1 MNEEEDIRGGATDEQ
16 INQAY
21 KERLILDQQD
31 PRTDEKFLEE
41 RAKQKKAEEEKEE
54 PDPDE
59 GIAGADFS
67 FEQALLT
74 KGRSLLGVG
83 TSAIVR
89 NIYTKISKI
98 PKVQEML
105 TEAQEQ
111 LPSISQRGVEDFK
124 RQAASRVAAIIQKL
138 KDQFPADDVE
148 GLVMELDKKK
158 KKKKKAVNKKPFL
171 KRQDADIV
179 PTINDIKDAMSR
191 IGDKRN
197 QMTAKQIRRFYL
209 DGVRNIKGV
218 RDFMNVKLREGLPAA
233 TDKGAAQNLRDLAE
247 YLDMT
252 PADLSNIIK
261 NNDTSVNKIEQ
272 GKIRKGKDIKTMG
285 DLNEAM
291 LTRMERL
298 RGQPHYNLGHATS
311 VQKILEQYSTGA
323 TRPDNIFLE
332 RARSI
337 YNIGPDGELQRV
349 GAEGNLARGARS
361 DDPEALQRFLGF
373 APSIEESVYN
383 LTQVSEQ
390 NLAKL
395 YKELGID
402 ASDLDVRPSADASRL
417 VPRELKPWAE
427 ATARSLIEKSNIDP
441 EKVTDYLL
449 DLTESIG
456 AMLADAQK
464 RGEVQALL
472 KLDPGLAA
480 EFLSRSGFR
489 PKDRL
494 ILGKKGRPRKLN
506 LSEQD
511 RLILEEAEK
520 FFQKNPLPGPK
531 RQIKKKKGGDDTPPA
546 APVTRK

>member
-124 RQAASRVAAIIQKL
+124 RQAASRLAAIVEKL

-158 KKKKKAVNKKPFL
+158 NKKKAVNKRPYL
-171 KRQDADIV
+171 RREDADIV
-179 PTINDIKDAMSR
+179 PTISDIKDAMSR

-209 DGVRNIKGV
+209 DGVRNIKGL
-218 RDFMNVKLREGLPAA
+218 RNFMNVKLREGLPAA
-233 TDKGAAQNLRDLAE
+233 TNKGAAQNLRDLAE

-261 NNDTSVNKIEQ
+261 DNDVSVNKIEQ

-349 GAEGNLARGARS
+349 GAEGNLARGARA
-361 DDPEALQRFLGF
+361 DDPEPLQRMLGF

-395 YKELGID
+395 YEELGID
-402 ASDLDVRPSADASRL
+402 ASDLDVRPNVDASRII
-417 VPRELKPWAE
+417 PRELKGWAE
-427 ATARSLIEKSNIDP
+427 ATARSLIEKSNVDP
-441 EKVTDYLL
+441 EKVTDFIY
-449 DLTESIG
+449 DIMDSIG
-456 AMLADAQK
+456 EQLADAQK
-464 RGEVQALL
+464 RGETDLL
-472 KLDPGLAA
+472 IKLEPGLAA
-480 EFLSRSGFR
+480 DFLGPLIGTKKGRT
-489 PKDRL
+489 PKMNVSETERL
-494 ILGKKGRPRKLN
+494 IL
-506 LSEQD
+506 QQ
-511 RLILEEAEK
+511 AEK
-520 FFQKNPLPGPK
+520 FFKKNPLPTFKPSRK
-531 RQIKKKKGGDDTPPA
+531 ITKKKRGDDTPPT

>member
-1 MNEEEDIRGGATDEQ
+1 MNEEEELKEELERYERQ
-16 INQAY
+16 NQEAY
-21 KERLILDQQD
+21 DKEVSG
-31 PRTDEKFLEE
+31 ENFLKD
-41 RAKQKKAEEEKEE
+41 RAKKKEEEEEKQE

-74 KGRSLLGVG
+74 RGRSLIGVG
-83 TSAIVR
+83 TAGIVR

-111 LPSISQRGVEDFK
+111 LPSISQKGVQDFK
-124 RQAASRVAAIIQKL
+124 TQAAGRVASIIQKL

-148 GLVMELDKKK
+148 GLVMELDKR
-158 KKKKKAVNKKPFL
+158 KKKKKAVNKRPYL
-171 KRQDADIV
+171 KREDADIV
-179 PTINDIKDAMSR
+179 PTLNDIKDAMSR

-197 QMTAKQIRRFYL
+197 QMTAKQMRRFYL
-209 DGVRNIKGV
+209 DGVRNIKGL
-218 RDFMNVKLREGLPAA
+218 RNFMNVKLREGLPAA

-247 YLDMT
+247 YLEMT

-261 NNDTSVNKIEQ
+261 DNDTSVNKIEQ

-337 YNIGPDGELQRV
+337 YNIGPDGEIQRV
-349 GAEGNLARGARS
+349 GAEGNLARGARA
-361 DDPEALQRFLGF
+361 DDPEALQRMLGF

-390 NLAKL
+390 NLATL
-395 YKELGID
+395 YEELGID
-402 ASDLDVRPSADASRL
+402 ASDLDVRPNVDASRL
-417 VPRELKPWAE
+417 VPRELKGWAE
-427 ATARSLIEKSNIDP
+427 ATARSLIEKSNVDP
-441 EKVTDYLL
+441 EKVTDFIY
-449 DLTESIG
+449 DLMDNLGET
-456 AMLADAQK
+456 LADAQK
-464 RGEVQALL
+464 RGETDLL
-472 KLDPGLAA
+472 IKLEPGLAA
-480 EFLSRSGFR
+480 DFLGPLIGTKKGVK
-489 PKDRL
+489 PKMNVSETERL
-494 ILGKKGRPRKLN
+494 IL
-506 LSEQD
+506 QQ
-511 RLILEEAEK
+511 AEK
-520 FFQKNPLPGPK
+520 FFKKNPLPMFKPGRKIP
-531 RQIKKKKGGDDTPPA
+531 KKKRGDDTPPT

>member
-1 MNEEEDIRGGATDEQ
+1 MNEEEELKEELERYERQ
-16 INQAY
+16 NQEAY
-21 KERLILDQQD
+21 DKEVSGED
-31 PRTDEKFLEE
+31 FLRD
-41 RAKQKKAEEEKEE
+41 RAKKKEEEEEKQE
-54 PDPDE
+54 PDPEE

-74 KGRSLLGVG
+74 RGRSLIGVG
-83 TSAIVR
+83 TAGIVR

-124 RQAASRVAAIIQKL
+124 RQAASRLAAIVEKL

-158 KKKKKAVNKKPFL
+158 NKKKAVNKRPYL
-171 KRQDADIV
+171 RREDADIV
-179 PTINDIKDAMSR
+179 PTISDIKDAMSR

-197 QMTAKQIRRFYL
+197 QMTAKQVRRFYL
-209 DGVRNIKGV
+209 DGVRNIKGL
-218 RDFMNVKLREGLPAA
+218 RNFMNVKLREGLPAA
-233 TDKGAAQNLRDLAE
+233 TNKGAAQNLRDLAE

-261 NNDTSVNKIEQ
+261 DNDVSVNKIEQ

-349 GAEGNLARGARS
+349 GAEGNLARGARA
-361 DDPEALQRFLGF
+361 DDPEPLQRMLGF

-395 YKELGID
+395 YEELGID
-402 ASDLDVRPSADASRL
+402 ASDLDVKPNIDASRII
-417 VPRELKPWAE
+417 PRELKGWAE
-427 ATARSLIEKSNIDP
+427 STARSLIEKSNVDP
-441 EKVTDYLL
+441 EKVTDFIY
-449 DLTESIG
+449 DIMDAIG
-456 AMLADAQK
+456 EQFADAQK
-464 RGEVQALL
+464 RGEIDLL
-472 KLDPGLAA
+472 IKLEPGLAA
-480 EFLSRSGFR
+480 DFLGPLIGTKKGRT
-489 PKDRL
+489 PKINVSETERL
-494 ILGKKGRPRKLN
+494 IL
-506 LSEQD
+506 QQ
-511 RLILEEAEK
+511 AEK
-520 FFQKNPLPGPK
+520 FFKKNPLPTFKPARK
-531 RQIKKKKGGDDTPPA
+531 IPKKKRGDDTPPT

>member
-1 MNEEEDIRGGATDEQ
+1 MNEEEELKEELERYERQ
-16 INQAY
+16 NQEAY
-21 KERLILDQQD
+21 DKEVSG
-31 PRTDEKFLEE
+31 ENFLRD
-41 RAKQKKAEEEKEE
+41 RAKKKEEEEEKQE
-54 PDPDE
+54 PDPEE

-74 KGRSLLGVG
+74 RGRSLIGVG
-83 TSAIVR
+83 TAGIVR

-124 RQAASRVAAIIQKL
+124 RQAASRLATIVEKL

-158 KKKKKAVNKKPFL
+158 NKKKAVNKRPYL
-171 KRQDADIV
+171 RREDADIV
-179 PTINDIKDAMSR
+179 PTISDIKDAMSR

-209 DGVRNIKGV
+209 DGVRNIKGL
-218 RDFMNVKLREGLPAA
+218 RNFMNVKLREGLPAA
-233 TDKGAAQNLRDLAE
+233 TNKGAAQNLRDLAE

-261 NNDTSVNKIEQ
+261 DNDVSVNKIEQ

-349 GAEGNLARGARS
+349 GAEGNLARGARA
-361 DDPEALQRFLGF
+361 DDPEPLQRMLGF

-395 YKELGID
+395 YEELGID
-402 ASDLDVRPSADASRL
+402 ASDLDRRPNIDASRII
-417 VPRELKPWAE
+417 PTELKPWAE
-427 ATARSLIEKSNIDP
+427 ATARSLIEKSNVDP
-441 EKVTDYLL
+441 EKVTDFIY
-449 DLTESIG
+449 DIMDTVGEQ
-456 AMLADAQK
+456 LADAQK
-464 RGEVQALL
+464 RGETDLL
-472 KLDPGLAA
+472 IKLEPGLAA
-480 EFLSRSGFR
+480 DFLGPLIGTKKGRT
-489 PKDRL
+489 PKMNVSETERL
-494 ILGKKGRPRKLN
+494 IL
-506 LSEQD
+506 QQ
-511 RLILEEAEK
+511 AEK
-520 FFQKNPLPGPK
+520 FFKKNPLPTFKPSRK
-531 RQIKKKKGGDDTPPA
+531 ITKKKRGDDTPPT

>member
-158 KKKKKAVNKKPFL
+158 NKKKAVNKRPYL
-171 KRQDADIV
+171 RREDADIV
-179 PTINDIKDAMSR
+179 PTLSDIKDAMSR

-247 YLDMT
+247 YLEMT

>member
-1 MNEEEDIRGGATDEQ
+1 MNEEEELKEELERYERQ
-16 INQAY
+16 NQEAY
-21 KERLILDQQD
+21 DKEVSG
-31 PRTDEKFLEE
+31 ENFLRD
-41 RAKQKKAEEEKEE
+41 RAKKKEEEEEKQE

-59 GIAGADFS
+59 GIAGADFT

-74 KGRSLLGVG
+74 KGRSLIGVG
-83 TSAIVR
+83 TAGIVR

-124 RQAASRVAAIIQKL
+124 RQAASRVASIIQKL

-158 KKKKKAVNKKPFL
+158 KKKKAVNKKPYL

-209 DGVRNIKGV
+209 DGVRNIKGL

-247 YLDMT
+247 YLEMT

-261 NNDTSVNKIEQ
+261 DNDVSVNKIEQ

-349 GAEGNLARGARS
+349 GAEGNLARGARA

-395 YKELGID
+395 YEELGID

-441 EKVTDYLL
+441 EKAVDYLL

>member
-1 MNEEEDIRGGATDEQ
+1 MNEEEELKEELERFERQ
-16 INQAY
+16 NQEAY
-21 KERLILDQQD
+21 DKEVSG
-31 PRTDEKFLEE
+31 ENFLKD
-41 RAKQKKAEEEKEE
+41 RAKKKEEEEEKQE
-54 PDPDE
+54 PDPSE
-59 GIAGADFS
+59 GLAISIGNPISDALFLQNPGLAFQAGI
-67 FEQALLT
+67 LRT
-74 KGRSLLGVG
+74 I
-83 TSAIVR
+83 T
-89 NIYTKISKI
+89 TKISKI
-98 PKVQEML
+98 PRVQQML

-124 RQAASRVAAIIQKL
+124 RQAASRVSAIIQKL

-148 GLVMELDKKK
+148 GLVMELDKS
-158 KKKKKAVNKKPFL
+158 KKKKKAVNKRPFL
-171 KRQDADIV
+171 KREDADIV
-179 PTINDIKDAMSR
+179 PTLNDIKDAMSR

-209 DGVRNIKGV
+209 DGVKNIKGL
-218 RDFMNVKLREGLPAA
+218 RNFMNVKLREGLPAA

-261 NNDTSVNKIEQ
+261 DNDVSINKIEQ

-291 LTRMERL
+291 LTRMKRL

-337 YNIGPDGELQRV
+337 YNIGPDGEIQRV
-349 GAEGNLARGARS
+349 GAEGNLARGDRA

-390 NLAKL
+390 NLATL
-395 YKELGID
+395 YEELGID
-402 ASDLDVRPSADASRL
+402 ASDLDVRPNVDASRL
-417 VPRELKPWAE
+417 VPRELKGWAE
-427 ATARSLIEKSNIDP
+427 ATARSLIEKSNVDP
-441 EKVTDYLL
+441 EKVTDFIY
-449 DLTESIG
+449 DLMDNLGET
-456 AMLADAQK
+456 LADAQK
-464 RGEVQALL
+464 RGETDLL
-472 KLDPGLAA
+472 IKLEPGLAA
-480 EFLSRSGFR
+480 DFLGPLIGTKKGVK
-489 PKDRL
+489 PKMNVSETERL
-494 ILGKKGRPRKLN
+494 IL
-506 LSEQD
+506 QQ
-511 RLILEEAEK
+511 AEK
-520 FFQKNPLPGPK
+520 FFKKNPLPMFKPGRKIP
-531 RQIKKKKGGDDTPPA
+531 KKKRGDDTPPA

>member
-1 MNEEEDIRGGATDEQ
+1 MNEEEELKEELERYERQ
-16 INQAY
+16 NQEAY
-21 KERLILDQQD
+21 DKEVSG
-31 PRTDEKFLEE
+31 ENFLRD
-41 RAKQKKAEEEKEE
+41 RAKKKEQEEKEE
-54 PDPDE
+54 PDPEE
-59 GIAGADFS
+59 GIAGADFT

-74 KGRSLLGVG
+74 RGRSLIGVG
-83 TSAIVR
+83 TAGIVR

-124 RQAASRVAAIIQKL
+124 RQAASRLAAIVEKL

-148 GLVMELDKKK
+148 GLVMELDKR
-158 KKKKKAVNKKPFL
+158 KKKKKAVNKRPFL
-171 KRQDADIV
+171 KREDADIV
-179 PTINDIKDAMSR
+179 PTLSDIKDAMSR

-209 DGVRNIKGV
+209 DGVRNIKGL
-218 RDFMNVKLREGLPAA
+218 RNFMNVKLREGLPAA
-233 TDKGAAQNLRDLAE
+233 TNKGAAQNLRDLAE

-261 NNDTSVNKIEQ
+261 DNDVSVNKIEQ

-349 GAEGNLARGARS
+349 GAEGNLARGARA
-361 DDPEALQRFLGF
+361 DDPEPLQRMLGF

-395 YKELGID
+395 YEELGID
-402 ASDLDVRPSADASRL
+402 ASDLDRRPNIDASRII
-417 VPRELKPWAE
+417 PTELKPWAE
-427 ATARSLIEKSNIDP
+427 ATARSLIEKSNVDP
-441 EKVTDYLL
+441 EKVTDFIY
-449 DLTESIG
+449 DIMDTVGEQ
-456 AMLADAQK
+456 LADAQK
-464 RGEVQALL
+464 RGETDLL
-472 KLDPGLAA
+472 IKLEPGLAA
-480 EFLSRSGFR
+480 DFLGPLIGTKKGRT
-489 PKDRL
+489 PKINVSETERL
-494 ILGKKGRPRKLN
+494 IL
-506 LSEQD
+506 QQ
-511 RLILEEAEK
+511 AEK
-520 FFQKNPLPGPK
+520 FFKKNPLPTFKPSRK
-531 RQIKKKKGGDDTPPA
+531 ITKKKRGDDTPPT

>member
-1 MNEEEDIRGGATDEQ
+1 MNEEEELKEELERYERQ
-16 INQAY
+16 NQEAY
-21 KERLILDQQD
+21 DKEVSG
-31 PRTDEKFLEE
+31 ENFLRD
-41 RAKQKKAEEEKEE
+41 RAKKKEEEKEKQE

-59 GIAGADFS
+59 GIAGADFT

-74 KGRSLLGVG
+74 KGRSLIGVG
-83 TSAIVR
+83 TAGIVR

-124 RQAASRVAAIIQKL
+124 RQAASRVASIIQKL

-158 KKKKKAVNKKPFL
+158 KKKKAVNKKPYL

-209 DGVRNIKGV
+209 DGVRNIKGL

-247 YLDMT
+247 YLEMT

-261 NNDTSVNKIEQ
+261 DNDVSVNKIEQ

-349 GAEGNLARGARS
+349 GAEGNLARGARA

-395 YKELGID
+395 YEELGID

-441 EKVTDYLL
+441 EKAVDYLL

>member
-1 MNEEEDIRGGATDEQ
+1 MNEEEELKEELERYERQ
-16 INQAY
+16 NQEAY
-21 KERLILDQQD
+21 DKEVSG
-31 PRTDEKFLEE
+31 ENFLRD
-41 RAKQKKAEEEKEE
+41 RAKKKEEEKEKQE

-59 GIAGADFS
+59 GIAGADFT

-74 KGRSLLGVG
+74 KGRSLIGVG
-83 TSAIVR
+83 TAGIVR

-124 RQAASRVAAIIQKL
+124 RQAASRVASIIQKL

-158 KKKKKAVNKKPFL
+158 KKKKAVNKKPYL

-209 DGVRNIKGV
+209 DGVRNIKGL

-247 YLDMT
+247 YLEMT

-261 NNDTSVNKIEQ
+261 DNDVSVNKIEQ

-349 GAEGNLARGARS
+349 GAEGNLARGARA

-383 LTQVSEQ
+383 LTQISEE
-390 NLAKL
+390 NLATL
-395 YKELGID
+395 YRELGID

-441 EKVTDYLL
+441 EKAVDYLL

>member
-1 MNEEEDIRGGATDEQ
+1 MNEEEELKEELERYERQ
-16 INQAY
+16 NQEAY
-21 KERLILDQQD
+21 DKEVSG
-31 PRTDEKFLEE
+31 ENFLRD
-41 RAKQKKAEEEKEE
+41 RAKKKEEEEEKQE
-54 PDPDE
+54 PDPEE

-74 KGRSLLGVG
+74 RGRSLIGVG
-83 TSAIVR
+83 TAGIVR

-124 RQAASRVAAIIQKL
+124 RQAASRLAAIVEKL

-158 KKKKKAVNKKPFL
+158 NKKKAVNKRPYL
-171 KRQDADIV
+171 RREDADIV
-179 PTINDIKDAMSR
+179 PTISDIKDAMSR

-209 DGVRNIKGV
+209 DGVRNIKGL
-218 RDFMNVKLREGLPAA
+218 RNFMNVKLREGLPAA
-233 TDKGAAQNLRDLAE
+233 TNKGAAQNLRDLAE

-261 NNDTSVNKIEQ
+261 DNDVSVNKIEQ

-349 GAEGNLARGARS
+349 GAEGNLARGARA
-361 DDPEALQRFLGF
+361 DDPEPLQRMLGF

-395 YKELGID
+395 YEELGID
-402 ASDLDVRPSADASRL
+402 ASDLDRRPNIDASRII
-417 VPRELKPWAE
+417 PTELKPWAE
-427 ATARSLIEKSNIDP
+427 ATARSLIEKSNVDP
-441 EKVTDYLL
+441 EKVTDFIY
-449 DLTESIG
+449 DIMDTVGEQ
-456 AMLADAQK
+456 LADAQK
-464 RGEVQALL
+464 RGETDLL
-472 KLDPGLAA
+472 IKLEPGLAA
-480 EFLSRSGFR
+480 DFLGPLIGTKKGRT
-489 PKDRL
+489 PKINVSETERL
-494 ILGKKGRPRKLN
+494 IL
-506 LSEQD
+506 QQ
-511 RLILEEAEK
+511 AEK
-520 FFQKNPLPGPK
+520 FFKKNPLPTFKPSRK
-531 RQIKKKKGGDDTPPA
+531 ITKKKRGDDTPPT

>member
-1 MNEEEDIRGGATDEQ
+1 MNEEEELKEELERYERQ
-16 INQAY
+16 NQEAY
-21 KERLILDQQD
+21 DKEVSG
-31 PRTDEKFLEE
+31 ENFLRD
-41 RAKQKKAEEEKEE
+41 RAKKKEEEEEKQE
-54 PDPDE
+54 PDPEE
-59 GIAGADFS
+59 GIAGADFT

-74 KGRSLLGVG
+74 RGRSLIGVG
-83 TSAIVR
+83 TAGIVR

-124 RQAASRVAAIIQKL
+124 RQAASRLAAIVEKL

-158 KKKKKAVNKKPFL
+158 NKKKAVNKRPYL
-171 KRQDADIV
+171 RREDADIV
-179 PTINDIKDAMSR
+179 PTISDIKDAMSR

-209 DGVRNIKGV
+209 DGVRNIKGL
-218 RDFMNVKLREGLPAA
+218 RNFMNVKLREGLPAA
-233 TDKGAAQNLRDLAE
+233 TNKGAAQNLRDLAE

-261 NNDTSVNKIEQ
+261 DNDVSVNKIEQ

-349 GAEGNLARGARS
+349 GAEGNLARGARA
-361 DDPEALQRFLGF
+361 DDPEPLQRMLGF

-395 YKELGID
+395 YEELGID
-402 ASDLDVRPSADASRL
+402 ASDLDRRPNIDASRII
-417 VPRELKPWAE
+417 PTELKPWAE
-427 ATARSLIEKSNIDP
+427 ATARSLIEKSNVDP
-441 EKVTDYLL
+441 EKVTDFIY
-449 DLTESIG
+449 DIMDTVGEQ
-456 AMLADAQK
+456 LADAQK
-464 RGEVQALL
+464 RGETDLL
-472 KLDPGLAA
+472 IKLEPGLAA
-480 EFLSRSGFR
+480 DFLGPLIGTKKGRT
-489 PKDRL
+489 PKINVSETERL
-494 ILGKKGRPRKLN
+494 IL
-506 LSEQD
+506 QQ
-511 RLILEEAEK
+511 AEK
-520 FFQKNPLPGPK
+520 FFKKNPLPTFKPSRK
-531 RQIKKKKGGDDTPPA
+531 ITKKKRGDDTPPT

>member
-1 MNEEEDIRGGATDEQ
+1 MNEEEELKEELERFERQ
-16 INQAY
+16 NQEAY
-21 KERLILDQQD
+21 DKEVSG
-31 PRTDEKFLEE
+31 ENFLKD
-41 RAKQKKAEEEKEE
+41 RAKKKEEEEEEKQE
-54 PDPDE
+54 PDPSE
-59 GIAGADFS
+59 GLAISIGNPISDALFLQNPGFALQAGI
-67 FEQALLT
+67 LRT
-74 KGRSLLGVG
+74 I
-83 TSAIVR
+83 T
-89 NIYTKISKI
+89 TKISKI
-98 PKVQEML
+98 PRVQQML

-111 LPSISQRGVEDFK
+111 LPAVSQRGVEDFK
-124 RQAASRVAAIIQKL
+124 RQAASRVSAIIQKL

-148 GLVMELDKKK
+148 GLVMELDKR

-171 KRQDADIV
+171 RRQDADIV
-179 PTINDIKDAMSR
+179 PSLKDIKDAMSR

-209 DGVRNIKGV
+209 DGVTNIKGI

-233 TDKGAAQNLRDLAE
+233 TDKGAVQNLKDLAE
-247 YLDMT
+247 YLEMT

-261 NNDTSVNKIEQ
+261 DNDVSVNKIEQ

-291 LTRMERL
+291 LSRMQRL

-349 GAEGNLARGARS
+349 GAEGNLARGARA

-390 NLAKL
+390 NLATL
-395 YKELGID
+395 YEELGID

-417 VPRELKPWAE
+417 VPRELKGWAE

-441 EKVTDYLL
+441 EKAVDYLL
-449 DLTESIG
+449 DLTEGIG
-456 AMLADAQK
+456 SMLADAQK

-480 EFLSRSGFR
+480 EFLGRSGFR

-520 FFQKNPLPGPK
+520 FFQKNPLPGPG
-531 RQIKKKKGGDDTPPA
+531 RQIKKRKGGDDTPPA

>member
-1 MNEEEDIRGGATDEQ
+1 MNEEEELKEELERYERQ
-16 INQAY
+16 NQEAY
-21 KERLILDQQD
+21 DKEVSG
-31 PRTDEKFLEE
+31 ENFLKD
-41 RAKQKKAEEEKEE
+41 RAKKKEEEEEKQE

-74 KGRSLLGVG
+74 RGRSLIGVG
-83 TSAIVR
+83 TAGIVR

-111 LPSISQRGVEDFK
+111 LPSISQKGVQDFK
-124 RQAASRVAAIIQKL
+124 TQAAGRVASIIQKL

-148 GLVMELDKKK
+148 GLIMQLDKS
-158 KKKKKAVNKKPFL
+158 KKKKKAVNKRPYL
-171 KRQDADIV
+171 KREDADIV
-179 PTINDIKDAMSR
+179 PTLNDIKDAMSR

-197 QMTAKQIRRFYL
+197 QMTAKQMRRFYL
-209 DGVRNIKGV
+209 DGVRNIKGL
-218 RDFMNVKLREGLPAA
+218 RNFMNVKLREGLPAA

-247 YLDMT
+247 YLEMT

-261 NNDTSVNKIEQ
+261 DNDTSVNKIEQ

-337 YNIGPDGELQRV
+337 YNIGPDGEIQRV
-349 GAEGNLARGARS
+349 GAEGNLARGARA
-361 DDPEALQRFLGF
+361 DDPEALQRMLGF

-390 NLAKL
+390 NLATL
-395 YKELGID
+395 YEELGID
-402 ASDLDVRPSADASRL
+402 ASDLDVRPNVDASRL
-417 VPRELKPWAE
+417 VPRELKGWAE
-427 ATARSLIEKSNIDP
+427 ATARSLIEKSNVDP
-441 EKVTDYLL
+441 EKVTDFIY
-449 DLTESIG
+449 DLMDNLGET
-456 AMLADAQK
+456 LADAQK
-464 RGEVQALL
+464 RGETDLL
-472 KLDPGLAA
+472 IKLEPGLAA
-480 EFLSRSGFR
+480 DFLGPLIGTKKGVK
-489 PKDRL
+489 PKMNVSETERL
-494 ILGKKGRPRKLN
+494 IL
-506 LSEQD
+506 QQ
-511 RLILEEAEK
+511 AEK
-520 FFQKNPLPGPK
+520 FFKKNPLPVFKTGRKIP
-531 RQIKKKKGGDDTPPA
+531 KKKGGDDAPPT